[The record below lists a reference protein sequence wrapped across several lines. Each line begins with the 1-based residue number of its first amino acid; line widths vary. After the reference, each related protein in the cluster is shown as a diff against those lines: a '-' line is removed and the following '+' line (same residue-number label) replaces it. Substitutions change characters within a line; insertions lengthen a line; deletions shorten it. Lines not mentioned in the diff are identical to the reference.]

1 MATYWATECL
11 PMAVTSLLPMVLF
24 PLLGVLKADVASRNY
39 FQDKIVLFFG
49 GLVIAAALELVELH
63 RRIALRVLLLFG
75 AKPPQL
81 LLGFMVAT
89 AFVSMWM
96 SNTAT
101 AAMMMPIAEAVL
113 HQLERAARE
122 AAHAEVAAIHT
133 NPDEDATKEAEAR
146 AALRFKPLG
155 KAMVL
160 SIAYAANIGG
170 MATLTGTGPNLVLAG
185 DISALYPKAPGLSF
199 ASWILFGLPLSLLL
213 LLAAWGL
220 LCVTM
225 LRGSSKLYQPSRVR
239 STLRQEYQSLG
250 RMSSR
255 EALVL
260 CDFVLLALLWIT
272 RDPKF
277 VPGWGALFKEH
288 FVTDGT
294 VAALMASILFALP
307 AEPVALIRGGGRRM
321 LRLQDNDVPREV
333 TGIELE
339 STTRS
344 STAAAPNGAPAVAP
358 SAATPTAPSP
368 YTALLDWNE
377 VQKVL
382 PWHVI
387 LLLGGGFALADGC
400 VKSGLSQSVGEN
412 LAGLRHLPPTL
423 VSFLLLLIVS
433 ATTAVTSNV
442 ATASI
447 FLPVVSG
454 LAQSMGVHPL
464 SFMIP
469 TALTTSL
476 AFVLPVSTPPNAMAF
491 ASGRLEVKD
500 MVGLGLVMN
509 AIGIAAVLFFTHTVG
524 LGVFQLGGEE
534 VPEEWLAGGNAT
546 ERGPGHD

>member
-1 MATYWATECL
+1 
-11 PMAVTSLLPMVLF
+11 
-24 PLLGVLKADVASRNY
+24 
-39 FQDKIVLFFG
+39 
-49 GLVIAAALELVELH
+49 
-63 RRIALRVLLLFG
+63 
-75 AKPPQL
+75 
-81 LLGFMVAT
+81 
-89 AFVSMWM
+89 
-96 SNTAT
+96 
-101 AAMMMPIAEAVL
+101 
-113 HQLERAARE
+113 
-122 AAHAEVAAIHT
+122 
-133 NPDEDATKEAEAR
+133 
-146 AALRFKPLG
+146 
-155 KAMVL
+155 
-160 SIAYAANIGG
+160 
-170 MATLTGTGPNLVLAG
+170 
-185 DISALYPKAPGLSF
+185 
-199 ASWILFGLPLSLLL
+199 
-213 LLAAWGL
+213 
-220 LCVTM
+220 
-225 LRGSSKLYQPSRVR
+225 
-239 STLRQEYQSLG
+239 
-250 RMSSR
+250 
-255 EALVL
+255 
-260 CDFVLLALLWIT
+260 
-272 RDPKF
+272 
-277 VPGWGALFKEH
+277 
-288 FVTDGT
+288 
-294 VAALMASILFALP
+294 
-307 AEPVALIRGGGRRM
+307 M

-344 STAAAPNGAPAVAP
+344 STAAAPNGAPAVAAPAP

-368 YTALLDWNE
+368 YAALLDWNQ

-524 LGVFQLGGEE
+524 LGVFQLGGES

-546 ERGPGHD
+546 ERGPGDD